1 MKILYCC
8 WNENSTEDAIYNL
21 KLVADEVVCIKKSV
35 KEYLD
40 GRVIA
45 DIGKHLGAVD
55 YVFSHDFFPI
65 ISEMCKAQSITYIS
79 VVYDWPNYT
88 MFNPAV
94 YNSCNRIYLFD
105 RDAIGLLERYR
116 VNNINYMPLSVDV
129 ARLDKMLG
137 EDVSNIQYSYDVSFV
152 GNMYLKKEEALMTG
166 KIPAYYSGFADAL
179 VNAQQQVYGYNLI
192 NEIVDKDFTKKYL
205 DKIQGKID
213 GAGVPDEFVLATQIN
228 RLVTGCERRYLLKLA
243 ANQFN
248 VDLFT
253 QSSAEGLG
261 NVRVH
266 GGVDYSSEMP
276 RVFRQSKI
284 NLNIT
289 LRSITSGIP
298 LRVFDILGAGGF
310 CLTNYQESI
319 LEHFEDGRDLV
330 IFSSPE
336 DMLDKIEYYLT
347 HEDERMAIARNGH
360 EKVKK
365 YSYYNTY
372 KKILMDRIE
381 A

>member
-8 WNENSTEDAIYNL
+8 WNENSAEDAIYNL

-40 GRVIA
+40 GRAIA
-45 DIGKHLGAVD
+45 DIGKYLSGVD
-55 YVFSHDFFPI
+55 CVFSHDFFPI
-65 ISEMCKAQSITYIS
+65 ISEMCKAQNTTYIS

-88 MFNPAV
+88 LFNPAI
-94 YNSCNRIYLFD
+94 YNSCNRIYMFD
-105 RDAIGLLERYR
+105 RGAMEMLANYR
-116 VNNINYMPLSVDV
+116 ADNIYYMPLSVDV
-129 ARLDKMLG
+129 ARLDKLLG
-137 EDVSNIQYSYDVSFV
+137 TEMSDVKYKYDVSFV
-152 GNMYLKKEEALMTG
+152 GNMYLKKDEALMTDQ
-166 KIPAYYSGFADAL
+166 IPAYYSGFVDAL

-192 NEIVDKDFTKKYL
+192 NEIIDKNFTKKYL

-228 RLVTGCERRYLLKLA
+228 RLVTGCERRNLLKLA
-243 ANQFN
+243 AKQFN

-253 QSSAEGLG
+253 QSGAEGLE

-266 GGVDYSSEMP
+266 GGVDYSVEMP
-276 RVFRQSKI
+276 KVFRQSKI

-330 IFSSPE
+330 IYSSPE
-336 DMLDKIEYYLT
+336 DMLEKIGYYLT

-360 EKVKK
+360 EKVKD

-372 KKILMDRIE
+372 KKLFMDRIGS
-381 A
+381 